1 MTYGR
6 PGVYINER
14 LLPAP
19 LTASGTAT
27 AAGAALGAFA
37 KGPSELTLVNS
48 WYDFVKLYGSY
59 DAAYPATF
67 GIGQYFANGGTELY
81 VRRVFPS
88 NAVKASKVITNS
100 AGSTDVVTVTSKG
113 VGTSGNLLRVQLT
126 QGRAVT
132 GTAYYYYTFTVYEE
146 SGASGAS
153 GDILLERY
161 TDIRLDSTS
170 SSDFLETVVNLT
182 SKFVT
187 VDVTSLT
194 EAPKTDY
201 LSLVSGTNGTGLDD
215 GDFSAALEDLE
226 VVDRPLVVF
235 FPEVCHA
242 DALGASV
249 GGDAQAALVSWVSTN
264 TSAFAILDTPADVAV
279 ADAITYAD
287 DNAFETVSNAALY
300 YPNVYISDPVGRSS
314 VSIRKIG
321 AAGTVAGLY
330 LSTDRNVGP
339 FRAPAGLRNALNGVV
354 AIERMFTSAELD
366 SLNTADVPV
375 NAIRNIPGAG
385 VVVMGARTLLQ
396 DGTANRYVNMRRSLI
411 YIKKRLSD
419 LTEFALFENND
430 ANLWKQLRATVSAF
444 LNEYRNQGGLRG
456 DTPDAAYYVKVD
468 AENNPSS
475 SIEQGEVNIEV
486 GVALQYPAEFIVINL
501 SQKTGQ

>member
-19 LTASGTAT
+19 LVAGGTAT

-37 KGPSELTLVNS
+37 KGPSELTLVSS

-59 DAAYPATF
+59 DAAYPSTF
-67 GIGQYFANGGTELY
+67 GIGQFFANGGTELY

-88 NAVKASKVITNS
+88 NAAAASKVITNS
-100 AGSTDVVTVTSKG
+100 AGNTDVLTVTSRG
-113 VGTSGNLLRVQLT
+113 VGTSGNNFRVQLT
-126 QGRAVT
+126 QGRVVT
-132 GTAYYYYTFTVYEE
+132 GTSYYYYTFSLYEE

-161 TDIRLDSTS
+161 ADIRLDNADSG
-170 SSDFLETVVNLT
+170 DFIETVVNLT
-182 SKFVT
+182 SRFVT
-187 VDVTSLT
+187 VEVDSLT
-194 EAPKTDY
+194 AAPKTDY
-201 LSLVSGTNGTGLDD
+201 LSMTGGTDGSGLDD
-215 GDFSAALEDLE
+215 GDFDTALADLE
-226 VVDRPLVVF
+226 VIDRPLVVF
-235 FPEVCHA
+235 FPEVCNA
-242 DALGASV
+242 NALGAST
-249 GGDAQAALVSWVSTN
+249 GALAQAALVDWVSTN
-264 TSAFAILDTPADVAV
+264 TSAFAVLDTPADVSV
-279 ADAITYAD
+279 ADALTYAT
-287 DNAFETVSNAALY
+287 DNSFESVSNAALY
-300 YPNVYISDPVGRSS
+300 YPNLYISDPVGRSS

-321 AAGTVAGLY
+321 PSSSVAGLY
-330 LSTDRNVGP
+330 LATDRNVGP
-339 FRAPAGLRNALNGVV
+339 FRAPAGLRTALSGAV
-354 AIERMFTSAELD
+354 AIERAFTAAELD

-375 NAIRNIPGAG
+375 NAVRNVPGAG

-411 YIKKRLSD
+411 YIKKRLAD

-430 ANLWKQLRATVSAF
+430 ANLWKQLRTAVSAF

-468 AENNPSS
+468 SENNPASS
-475 SIEQGEVNIEV
+475 VEQGEVNIEV